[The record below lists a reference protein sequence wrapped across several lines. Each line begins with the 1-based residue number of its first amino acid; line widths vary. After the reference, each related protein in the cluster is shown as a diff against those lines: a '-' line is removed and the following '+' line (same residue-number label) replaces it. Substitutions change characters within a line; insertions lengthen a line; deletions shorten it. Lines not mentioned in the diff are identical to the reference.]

1 MMVLLYKSCYLRLSI
16 LYHYLLQYLKKKRKE
31 KKRKEKQRVMKNK
44 VFDITRLS
52 ILYHYLLQFYIETPH
67 LLRKKKI

>member
-1 MMVLLYKSCYLRLSI
+1 MLFKAFHSLSLSFAI
-16 LYHYLLQYLKKKRKE
+16 FKKE
-31 KKRKEKQRVMKNK
+31 KKRKKKKNK